1 MFRTSKVT
9 RRTES
14 SSFHID
20 TFDDMPLVHIFSNY
34 DKEVIILQNRA
45 ALAELYDL
53 IGHVLGYHVM
63 AAANGKGADHA

>member
-1 MFRTSKVT
+1 
-9 RRTES
+9 
-14 SSFHID
+14 
-20 TFDDMPLVHIFSNY
+20 MPLVHIFSNY